1 MAKVVKEYDE
11 RKTELLNTAQKLFY
25 SKGYENTS
33 VADIIEK
40 VGIAKGTFY
49 HYFKTKEDL
58 LNQLIERI
66 SDAIL
71 SQLEIVA
78 NDNTLNA
85 VDKFNKF
92 YIDAGNYKKEN
103 KEAVIVAAR
112 VFHNEDNLRMKEKL
126 YKSVIKKTTPLL
138 MPIIKQGVKEGV
150 FKTSYSEHLA
160 SLIFTMGFYMR
171 DEFSEVIVKPNIEE
185 SEIERIVEICM
196 MYQDAIERL
205 LGAPEGSIQIFT
217 RELIKSFFK

>member
-1 MAKVVKEYDE
+1 MARIVKEYDE
-11 RKTELLNTAQKLFY
+11 RKTELLDTAQVLFY
-25 SKGYENTS
+25 QKGYENTS
-33 VADIIEK
+33 VADIIEA

-66 SDAIL
+66 TDTIL

-78 NDNTLNA
+78 NDKTLNA
-85 VDKFNKF
+85 IDKFNKF

-103 KEAVIVAAR
+103 KQAIIVAAR
-112 VFHNEDNLRMKEKL
+112 VFHNENNLRLKDKL
-126 YKSVIKKTTPLL
+126 LKSVIGKSIPLL
-138 MPIIKQGVKEGV
+138 TPIIKQGVEEGV
-150 FKTSYSEHLA
+150 FKTSYSNHLA
-160 SLIFTMGFYMR
+160 SLIFSIGFYLR
-171 DEFSEVIVKPNIEE
+171 DEFSEVIVKSTIDK
-185 SEIERIVEICM
+185 SDIERIVEIYM

-217 RELIKSFFK
+217 RELIESFFK